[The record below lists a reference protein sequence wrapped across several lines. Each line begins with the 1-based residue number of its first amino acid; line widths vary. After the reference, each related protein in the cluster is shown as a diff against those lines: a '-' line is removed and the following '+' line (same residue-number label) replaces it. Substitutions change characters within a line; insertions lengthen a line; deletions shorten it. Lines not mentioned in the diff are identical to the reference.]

1 MSCMLQAKS
10 PPSGMGGGVAYEIE
24 PRFISS
30 LGNPSYLVGL
40 GEVNSIMLLRA
51 LVSCSTMAFLLAL
64 LAVRGTWYR
73 GT

>member
-1 MSCMLQAKS
+1 
-10 PPSGMGGGVAYEIE
+10 
-24 PRFISS
+24 